1 MQTSCFKQVELH
13 DVNLKVMLH
22 DVNFNP
28 KLLITSTVFYKTL
41 THAHVIT
48 WNPRNVKKGSI

>member
-1 MQTSCFKQVELH
+1 
-13 DVNLKVMLH
+13 MLH

-41 THAHVIT
+41 THVHVIT